1 MPSLTLRRFVLRSLL
16 TGFLVVC
23 SVLFTHNPSQAN
35 TPPSYQDLVFP
46 PLAEVQLPPYRREVL
61 ANGLV
66 VYLME
71 DHQLPLVN
79 GTMFIKVGD
88 RWDPQSQIGLGE
100 ITGSLLRTGG
110 TEVHSVNE
118 INDFL
123 EQRAASIETGIDT
136 TQSSASFSAL
146 KEDVDSVLDLFAE
159 ILQKPAFAPDRLAL
173 IKQQTKGNIARRNDD
188 PSDIA
193 GREFDKL
200 IYGAEHPYART
211 VEYATLDAI
220 DREDVVRFYQQ
231 YVHPDR
237 MILGI
242 VGDFDTQTLLN
253 TIKATFEPWNPPGAI
268 PLPPLP
274 SVEQAHSSG
283 VFVVDQ
289 PQMTQ
294 SDVRIGHLGGLFSS
308 PDYPP
313 LSVLNEVLNGFGGRL
328 YNQVRSRLGLAYSV
342 YSYWS
347 ARFDYPGLFIAGGQ
361 TRTEATVDFIQA
373 IRQELD
379 GLREAPIKP
388 QELQYAKDV
397 VLNSFVFSFQTPAQI
412 LSRLMRYEY
421 YGYPSD
427 FLFTYRD
434 QVDAVTIAE
443 VQRVAQTYL
452 QPEQF
457 VTLVV
462 GNLGP
467 DTPSFQA
474 LVSLSVTGQ
483 AETIDI
489 TTPTTPTPTTRS
501 D

>member
-1 MPSLTLRRFVLRSLL
+1 
-16 TGFLVVC
+16 
-23 SVLFTHNPSQAN
+23 
-35 TPPSYQDLVFP
+35 
-46 PLAEVQLPPYRREVL
+46 VL

-71 DHQLPLVN
+71 DHQLPLVT
-79 GTMFIKVGD
+79 GTALIQVGD
-88 RWDPQSQIGLGE
+88 RWDPPSEIGLGGM
-100 ITGSLLRTGG
+100 TGSLLRTGG
-110 TEVHSVNE
+110 TAEHSVNE

-136 TQSSASFSAL
+136 TQGSLTFSAL

-159 ILQKPAFAPDRLAL
+159 IIQKPAFAPDRLAL
-173 IKQQTKGNIARRNDD
+173 LKQQTKGNIARRNDD
-188 PSDIA
+188 PGEIA
-193 GREFDKL
+193 GREFNKL
-200 IYGAEHPYART
+200 IYGADHPYGRT
-211 VEYATLDAI
+211 VEYATLEAI
-220 DREDVVRFYQQ
+220 DRDDVVNFYQH

-242 VGDFDTQTLLN
+242 VGDFDTQSLL
-253 TIKATFEPWNPPGAI
+253 TKIKADFESWNPQKTQ

-274 SVEQAHSSG
+274 AVQQAQTAG

-294 SDVRIGHLGGLFSS
+294 SDVRLGHLGGTFDS

-347 ARFDYPGLFIAGGQ
+347 ARYDYPGLFIAGGQ
-361 TRTEATVDFIQA
+361 TRTEATVPFIQA

-379 GLREAPIKP
+379 RLRAAPIEP

-397 VLNSFVFSFQTPAQI
+397 VLNSFVFSFQTPAQT

-434 QVDAVTIAE
+434 QVDDVTIAD

-452 QPEQF
+452 QPDQF

-462 GNLGP
+462 GNLGSNSP
-467 DTPSFQA
+467 YAEGLAA
-474 LVSLSVTGQ
+474 LSSKGQ
-483 AETIDI
+483 VETIDI
-489 TTPTTPTPTTRS
+489 TIP

>member
-1 MPSLTLRRFVLRSLL
+1 MPSLTLRRFFLRSLL

-23 SVLFTHNPSQAN
+23 SVLLNHSPSQAN
-35 TPPSYQDLVFP
+35 TPQSYQDLVFP

-61 ANGLV
+61 SNGLV

-79 GTMFIKVGD
+79 GTAFIEVGD
-88 RWDPQSQIGLGE
+88 RWDPPAKVGLGE
-100 ITGSLLRTGG
+100 IAGGLLRTGG
-110 TEVHSVNE
+110 TEQHSVNE

-123 EQRAASIETGIDT
+123 EQRAASIETAIDS
-136 TQSSASFSAL
+136 TQGSATFSAL

-173 IKQQTKGNIARRNDD
+173 LKQQTKGSIARRNDD
-188 PSDIA
+188 PGDIA
-193 GREFDKL
+193 GREFNKL
-200 IYGAEHPYART
+200 IYGSENPYART
-211 VEYATLDAI
+211 VEYATLAAI
-220 DREDVVRFYQQ
+220 DREDVVNFYQD

-242 VGDFDTQTLLN
+242 VGDFNTQTLLKK
-253 TIKATFEPWNPPGAI
+253 IKETFEPWNPPGEKN
-268 PLPPLP
+268 LPPLP
-274 SVEQAHSSG
+274 TVEQAKTAG
-283 VFVVDQ
+283 VFVVNQ
-289 PQMTQ
+289 PEMTQ
-294 SDVRIGHLGGLFSS
+294 SDVRVGHLGGTFKS

-342 YSYWS
+342 YSYWA

-361 TRTEATVDFIQA
+361 TRTEATVPFIQA

-379 GLREAPIKP
+379 RLREAPIEP
-388 QELQYAKDV
+388 RELQYAKDV
-397 VLNSFVFSFQTPAQI
+397 VLNSFVFSFQTPAQT

-434 QVDAVTIAE
+434 QVDAVTIAD

-452 QPEQF
+452 KPDQF

-462 GNLGP
+462 GNLDP
-467 DTPSFQA
+467 NSPTVQELA
-474 LVSLSVTGQ
+474 SLSSTGQ
-483 AETIDI
+483 VETIDI
-489 TTPTTPTPTTRS
+489 TISPDSP
-501 D
+501 

>member
-1 MPSLTLRRFVLRSLL
+1 MPSLTLRRFFLRSLL

-23 SVLFTHNPSQAN
+23 SVFLTSPSQAN
-35 TPPSYQDLVFP
+35 TPPSYQDLKFP
-46 PLAEVQLPPYRREVL
+46 PLAEVKLPPYQREVL
-61 ANGLV
+61 SNGLV

-79 GTMFIKVGD
+79 GTAFIEVGD
-88 RWDPQSQIGLGE
+88 RWDPSTQVGLGE
-100 ITGSLLRTGG
+100 MTGSLLRTGG
-110 TEVHSVNE
+110 TEQHSVNE

-123 EQRAASIETGIDT
+123 EQRAASIETGIDS
-136 TQSSASFSAL
+136 TQGSVTFSAL

-159 ILQKPAFAPDRLAL
+159 IIQKPVFAPDRLAL
-173 IKQQTKGNIARRNDD
+173 LKQQTKGGIARRNDD
-188 PSDIA
+188 PSEIA
-193 GREFDKL
+193 GREFNKL
-200 IYGAEHPYART
+200 IYGADHPYART
-211 VEYATLDAI
+211 VEYANLDAI
-220 DREDVVRFYQQ
+220 DREDVVNFYQQ

-242 VGDFDTQTLLN
+242 VGDFDTQALLSK
-253 TIKATFEPWNPPGAI
+253 IKADFESWTPPSPK

-274 SVEQAHSSG
+274 PVQQAQTSG
-283 VFVVDQ
+283 VFVVNQ

-294 SDVRIGHLGGLFSS
+294 SDVRLGHLGGTFNS

-361 TRTEATVDFIQA
+361 TRTEATVPFIQA

-379 GLREAPIKP
+379 RLREAPIEP

-397 VLNSFVFSFQTPAQI
+397 VLNSFVFSFQTPAQT

-427 FLFTYRD
+427 FLFSYRD
-434 QVDAVTIAE
+434 QVDEVTIAD

-467 DTPSFQA
+467 DSDAAQGLA
-474 LVSLSVTGQ
+474 DLSSNSQV
-483 AETIDI
+483 EPIDI
-489 TTPTTPTPTTRS
+489 TIPE
-501 D
+501 